1 MDQHRTFIN
10 YCYRRKIFMGPIQ
23 YQVIWRKIQ
32 EINKNGE
39 ILAGHVAPKT
49 GHACHPSRRPV

>member
-1 MDQHRTFIN
+1 
-10 YCYRRKIFMGPIQ
+10 MGPIQ